1 MTLDSLVVLP
11 SVIGTTYAIWGL
23 ASLGAAITRKLHGR
37 IERRYWRTLHTR
49 TCRTEAC
56 KGRVWERVTREFDP
70 DKGHVYDREET
81 CPACKLDAN
90 NVIEIDFD
98 SSSFRDDVRALDRE
112 HTISGAL

>member
-1 MTLDSLVVLP
+1 MTPAESWALVASVCLGLP
-11 SVIGTTYAIWGL
+11 AFVVYCACAVS
-23 ASLGAAITRKLHGR
+23 GR
-37 IERRYWRTLHTR
+37 MSDLERRYWRTLHTR
-49 TCRTEAC
+49 TCRTDLC
-56 KGRVWERVTREFDP
+56 RGRVWERVTRDYDADLGF
-70 DKGHVYDREET
+70 VFDREET